1 MGSALTLLAFV
12 KAREGCARRLRDGRV
27 MAYWDPY
34 GKCLTIGYGS
44 TGPHV
49 TAGLTWTQAQ
59 CDADLARRLAEACGQ
74 LHALSPHVDW
84 PPGAEDAM
92 TDFIYNEGAG
102 RYRGSE
108 VRKCV
113 EAADWAGV
121 RAHLLDW
128 EFAGGKRL
136 AGLVTRRE
144 GEVAMLDAPDIV

>member
-1 MGSALTLLAFV
+1 MGSSLALLAFV

-27 MAYWDPY
+27 IAYWDPY

-49 TAGLTWTQAQ
+49 TAGLIWTQEE
-59 CDADLARRLAEACGQ
+59 CDADLARRFDQARMQ
-74 LHALSPHVDW
+74 LQALSPHVVW
-84 PPGAEDAM
+84 PTGAEDAL
-92 TDFIYNEGAG
+92 TDFVYNAGAG
-102 RYRGSE
+102 HYRESE
-108 VRKCV
+108 VRKCA
-113 EAADWAGV
+113 EAGDWPGV

-144 GEVAMLDAPDIV
+144 GEAAMIVT